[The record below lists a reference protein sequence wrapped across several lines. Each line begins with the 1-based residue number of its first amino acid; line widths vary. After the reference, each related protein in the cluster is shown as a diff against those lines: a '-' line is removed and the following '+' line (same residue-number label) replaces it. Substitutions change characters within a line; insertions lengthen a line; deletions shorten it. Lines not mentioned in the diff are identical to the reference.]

1 MKRLLI
7 FLLVIFLLVDV
18 FLAANL
24 FYPNLS
30 SDVTQKITYHQITVS
45 STSPDIKVSLVNE
58 KYLNEKLSKLDFWGD
73 KKVITNYDK
82 PFNHDYVTVER
93 IKFIITD
100 KPQTLGV
107 NGDPKSKKGV
117 EYSYGQ
123 LYDRSTKTMTIL
135 LHLNRSIKSAR
146 PLKDSYTGIALF
158 ALFDMT
164 HPRTPD
170 NGASYFKSLASFM
183 PEYVVTPGKYFI
195 FNINTDK

>member
-7 FLLVIFLLVDV
+7 ILLTVFLLIDV
-18 FLAANL
+18 FLVANL
-24 FYPNLS
+24 FYPNLR
-30 SDVTQKITYHQITVS
+30 TELKQKSTFHQITVS
-45 STSPDIKVSLVNE
+45 SASPNIKVSLVNE
-58 KYLNEKLSKLDFWGD
+58 KYLKEKLLKLDFWGD

-82 PFNHDYVTVER
+82 PFNHEYVTVES

-123 LYDRSTKTMTIL
+123 LYDRSTKSMSIL
-135 LHLNRSIKSAR
+135 LYLNPSYKRER
-146 PLKDSYTGIALF
+146 PLKDSYTGLALF

-164 HPRTPD
+164 NPRKQD
-170 NGASYFKSLASFM
+170 NEASYNKLLTSFM
-183 PEYVVTPGKYFI
+183 PEFVEAPGKNYI
-195 FNINTDK
+195 FNINLD

>member
-7 FLLVIFLLVDV
+7 ILLTVFLLIDV
-18 FLAANL
+18 FLVANL
-24 FYPNLS
+24 FYPNLR
-30 SDVTQKITYHQITVS
+30 TELKQKSTFHQITVS
-45 STSPDIKVSLVNE
+45 SASPNIKVSLVNE
-58 KYLNEKLSKLDFWGD
+58 KYLKEKLLKLDFWGD

-82 PFNHDYVTVER
+82 PFNHEYVTVES

-123 LYDRSTKTMTIL
+123 LYDRSTKSMSIL
-135 LHLNRSIKSAR
+135 LYLNPSYKRER
-146 PLKDSYTGIALF
+146 PLKDSYTGLALF

-164 HPRTPD
+164 NPRKQD
-170 NGASYFKSLASFM
+170 NEASYNKLLTSFM
-183 PEYVVTPGKYFI
+183 PEFVEAPGKDYI
-195 FNINTDK
+195 FNISLD